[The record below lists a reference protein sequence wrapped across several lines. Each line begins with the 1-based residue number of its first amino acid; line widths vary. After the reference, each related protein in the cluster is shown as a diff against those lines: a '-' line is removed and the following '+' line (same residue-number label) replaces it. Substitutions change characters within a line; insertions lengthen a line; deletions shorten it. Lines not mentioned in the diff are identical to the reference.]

1 MNTNMNANKLIVMLL
16 PLIISSTVLA
26 QVAYRYEGFIE
37 VSQAKKLPIT
47 VKLTVQGSQFTGS
60 YYYTNNGEPLNLAG
74 TIIQQANKQ
83 FELRETNAKNSVT
96 GYFIG
101 NWDEKESIISGKW
114 QTLDRKKT
122 YKFVWKKVTPI
133 PYDIISKSEIK
144 EQSKGSSKAVKSYT
158 IPQIKNHPDANLQ
171 NKFNQAMAA
180 LKPEMSIDDTEIGNN
195 LYTNITTTVISA
207 TDEFVSYQTVRS
219 QTGES
224 TTTQD
229 LYAFATFDL
238 KKGDVIYLSDILKP
252 GINADKWLAPHKEKW
267 VKETA
272 IDYEGSWSLVLTD
285 NTLQMMFTD
294 MGNSINYDVLTY
306 QPIILLYSQIKDDI
320 NPDSALGRWLAKK

>member
-1 MNTNMNANKLIVMLL
+1 MNTNMNTNKLIIMLL
-16 PLIISSTVLA
+16 PLIISSTALA

-37 VSQAKKLPIT
+37 VSQSKKLPIT
-47 VKLTVQGSQFTGS
+47 VKLTVQGSQFSGS
-60 YYYTNNGEPLNLAG
+60 YYYTNDGEPLNLAG

-101 NWDEKESIISGKW
+101 NWDEQESIISGKW

-133 PYDIISKSEIK
+133 AYDIISKSEIK
-144 EQSKGSSKAVKSYT
+144 EQSKGSNKAVKSYT
-158 IPQIKNHPDANLQ
+158 MPQIKNHPDASIQ
-171 NKFNQAMAA
+171 NKFNQAMAT

-195 LYTNITTTVISA
+195 LYANITTSVISA
-207 TDEFVSYQTVRS
+207 TDEFISYQTIRS
-219 QTGES
+219 QTGEA
-224 TTTQD
+224 TTTQE
-229 LYAFATFDL
+229 LYSFATFDL
-238 KKGDVIYLSDILKP
+238 KKGDVIDLADILKP

-272 IDYEGSWSLVLTD
+272 IDHEGSWSLVLTD

-294 MGNSINYDVLTY
+294 MGNSINYDLLTY
-306 QPIILLYSQIKDDI
+306 QPIVLLYSQIKDDI